1 MRTNKTEY
9 SISNF
14 NAVNDFIDEENRYAS
29 HFRKYK
35 IARLFK
41 RYALYTSLFILSV
54 AILILFAGIAYW
66 LWHAQP
72 NQIFKSTTTN
82 VTNYNLK
89 DDSEEL
95 KELLN
100 DIEANSGEI
109 SQSIEKEFVI
119 FQSQSY
125 ELENGDLTSVHTG
138 WSFKPEELSYPYQ
151 QYCYLS
157 LKSKTSTAD
166 YDRVNLMDKFGI
178 ENPVEVEF
186 DSNKVGYY
194 DFEAAKSKCIFKY

>member
-1 MRTNKTEY
+1 MSINQTEY
-9 SISNF
+9 KISNF
-14 NAVNDFIDEENRYAS
+14 NAVNDFIDEEKRYAS

-89 DDSEEL
+89 DDIAEL
-95 KELLN
+95 KDLLN

-109 SQSIEKEFVI
+109 PKSIEKEFVI

-125 ELENGDLTSVHTG
+125 ELENGDQAEVFTG
-138 WSFKPEELSYPYQ
+138 WKFKPDELDYPYR

-157 LKSKTSTAD
+157 LDSKTNTSD
-166 YDRVNLMDKFGI
+166 FDNVNLINKFGI
-178 ENPVEVEF
+178 ENEVEVEF
-186 DSNKVGYY
+186 ASNKVSYY
-194 DFEAAKSKCIFKY
+194 DFEAAKSKCIFNY